1 MKDYTVIAVDPDLL
15 PQVLRELFA
24 LASNPDLIEVNESDH
39 GRVIHAHPEVA
50 ETWYQ
55 KVVANG
61 NKTADGGI
69 EVVAAASTE
78 EKLKEVI
85 AESSTVQDETLAEST
100 TLATGLVK
108 RGPGRPRKEV
118 PPTSAS
124 NGEEPQ

>member
-24 LASNPDLIEVNESDH
+24 VATNPDLVEVNESDY

-50 ETWYQ
+50 EVWYQ
-55 KVVANG
+55 QVVANG
-61 NKTADGGI
+61 NKNADGGI

-78 EKLKEVI
+78 EEPEEVV
-85 AESSTVQDETLAEST
+85 AESKTAEDETLAEST

-118 PPTSAS
+118 VPTSAS
-124 NGEEPQ
+124 NGEEP